1 MRIIFVL
8 PFLLISFFSYSQTAT
23 IKSILLDQLRTTH
36 DKAHA
41 QWFVTVNTAIEGLT
55 SEEANW
61 KDSSG
66 NHSIAQLV
74 NHLIFWDLGL
84 LEKFNGKAKPAA
96 DINNDDTFSPATKEQ
111 WEASVK
117 RIDSVLTAWETAIEQ
132 ADEKKLVSQ
141 YSTIANINTHNAYHI
156 GQILYIR
163 KLRGNWNPEKGVK

>member
-23 IKSILLDQLRTTH
+23 LKSILLGQLRTTH
-36 DKAHA
+36 DKANT
-41 QWFVTVNTAIEGLT
+41 QWFVPVNTAIEGLT
-55 SEEANW
+55 SEQANW

-74 NHLIFWDLGL
+74 NHLIFWDLEV
-84 LEKFNGKAKPAA
+84 LEKFNGKEKPAVNV
-96 DINNDDTFSPATKEQ
+96 NNDDTFSPATQAQ

-132 ADEKKLVSQ
+132 ANEKKLASHYV
-141 YSTIANINTHNAYHI
+141 TIANISTHNAYHI

>member
-8 PFLLISFFSYSQTAT
+8 PFLLISFSGYSQTAT
-23 IKSILLDQLRTTH
+23 TRSILLNQLRSTH
-36 DKAHA
+36 NKAE
-41 QWFVTVNTAIEGLT
+41 WFVPVNTAIEGLT
-55 SEEANW
+55 PEQANW

-74 NHLIFWDLGL
+74 THLTFWNLDQ
-84 LEKFNGKAKPAA
+84 LEKFKGKEKSAFNG
-96 DINNDDTFSPATKEQ
+96 NNDDTFTPATAAQ

-117 RIDSVLTAWETAIEQ
+117 RIDSVLTAWETIIEQ
-132 ADEKKLVSQ
+132 ADETKLSTQ
-141 YSTIANINTHNAYHI
+141 YTTIANISAHNAYHI